1 MKYLLYLSFIMF
13 ALLTSCTS
21 KEREYNEAASRLGE
35 KHAQEI
41 IEQEM
46 TDKELMIK
54 ILDVKVRATEI
65 SQKVSHQ
72 AAHHYTTSF
81 ESYIRQHS
89 DSLSQLI
96 FTTTIEE

>member
-1 MKYLLYLSFIMF
+1 MKHLLYLSIISFS
-13 ALLTSCTS
+13 LLTSCFS
-21 KEREYNEAASRLGE
+21 KEDKYNEAASQLGE

-41 IEQEM
+41 IEQEL

-54 ILDVKVRATEI
+54 IFDVKARATEI

-96 FTTTIEE
+96 FTPTIEE

>member
-1 MKYLLYLSFIMF
+1 MKHLLYLSFITF
-13 ALLTSCTS
+13 ALLTSCFS
-21 KEREYNEAASRLGE
+21 KESEYNEAASRLGE
-35 KHAQEI
+35 KHAREI

-54 ILDVKVRATEI
+54 IFDVKARATEI
-65 SQKVSHQ
+65 SKKVSHQ

-81 ESYIRQHS
+81 ETYIRQHS

-96 FTTTIEE
+96 FSSTIEN